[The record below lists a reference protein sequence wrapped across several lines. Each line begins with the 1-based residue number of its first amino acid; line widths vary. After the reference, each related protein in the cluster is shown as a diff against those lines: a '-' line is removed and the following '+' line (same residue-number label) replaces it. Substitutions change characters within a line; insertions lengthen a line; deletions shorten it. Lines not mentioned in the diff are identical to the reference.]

1 MAADAESRARL
12 EGQARMMAL
21 QLKLKRITGRPTGI
35 PPWTIGI
42 MTVVFLVLL
51 GVVMALHLS
60 QLSSYQRRLA
70 DLQANLGQIEHKSA
84 AELWAAQAKIGQ
96 VTARATS
103 AERLVN
109 ELRGKV
115 AGLQDR
121 VSQLEA
127 AGRIRRGGPLHGVG
141 PRSEPGPGQ
150 LPAAGEGQLGAVR
163 YDDEANPGCKDP
175 SSCSMA
181 SRLTSDGRKQGSRPP
196 V

>member
-1 MAADAESRARL
+1 MSTGDTLQMAADAESRARF

-21 QLKLKRITGRPTGI
+21 QLELKRITARPTGI
-35 PPWTIGI
+35 PPWTIGA
-42 MTVVFLVLL
+42 MAVVFLVLL

-60 QLSSYQRRLA
+60 QLLSYQRRLA

-84 AELWAAQAKIGQ
+84 AELWAAQAKLGQ

-127 AGRIRRGGPLHGVG
+127 AGRNKRRG
-141 PRSEPGPGQ
+141 SEQ
-150 LPAAGEGQLGAVR
+150 LPAAGEEPLGAVR
-163 YDDEANPGCKDP
+163 YDDEANPGCKEL
-175 SSCSMA
+175 SACSMA
-181 SRLTSDGRKQGSRPP
+181 SRLTSDGRNRSSRPP